1 MALHGVKGALSAL
14 TAGLLILAS
23 GCGGQVGDASGEGKA
38 TATEA
43 KTIVAATSGQ
53 PAPMITVNADG
64 SFAGYEIDLLREAD
78 KLIDDYDI
86 RFEKVDF
93 AGITG
98 GLDSGKFQIGV
109 NYFNYTPQ
117 REEKFIFSKHPHY
130 VDLASVLTRPGF
142 SKEHPFKTF
151 ADIGGYKVP
160 SDSNGSNWQTFVEDY
175 NKLYPDN
182 PIKIEYTPADRATIL
197 RQINQGVYDF
207 GTGGRF
213 HQKVYGKDLGVDVD
227 YLVIP
232 DSIATTD
239 EERRLLKSLHNDTHF
254 LFPKT
259 DEGRKIADAVDKA
272 LLELYKNGTMKELSL
287 KYLGYDMTG
296 GDDNWLK

>member
-43 KTIVAATSGQ
+43 KTIVAATSGV
-53 PAPMITVNADG
+53 PSPMVMVNADG
-64 SFAGYEIDLLREAD
+64 SYGGYEIDLLREAD

-93 AGITG
+93 AGISG

-160 SDSNGSNWQTFVEDY
+160 SDSNGSAWQTFVEDY
-175 NKLYPDN
+175 NKLYPGN
-182 PIKIEYTPADRATIL
+182 PIKVEYTPVDHATRI
-197 RQINQGVYDF
+197 RQISQGVYDF

-213 HQKVYGKDLGVDVD
+213 YQKVYGKDLGVDVD
-227 YLVIP
+227 YVVIP

-239 EERRLLKSLHNDTHF
+239 EERRLLKSLHNDTYF